1 MSIAEIGSEFKF
13 IGAELVEHSNMRPLS
28 DWKNGD
34 QLKVVAHV
42 NMQGSVN
49 PLYWNARD
57 LSFSTVREDLLESNS
72 PQPKPWSGPEDGL
85 PPVGISCE
93 RRFPSVTA
101 SSWQGGIILAHGSK
115 KIFFRDN
122 CGDEWAHSFDDVE
135 FRAFRTTEQLA
146 AEKRETAIR
155 EIMDVA
161 DVDCRVTAARLVDA
175 GFKREVV

>member
-1 MSIAEIGSEFKF
+1 MSNLNWPE
-13 IGAELVEHSNMRPLS
+13 GATHYL
-28 DWKNGD
+28 DAGD
-34 QLKVVAHV
+34 E
-42 NMQGSVN
+42 NTRF
-49 PLYWNARD
+49 RD
-57 LSFSTVREDLLESNS
+57 LSGEKWKFFNALTGKWVQHYFSSEYLLASHDLIPR

-85 PPVGISCE
+85 PPVGITCE

-122 CGDEWAHSFDDVE
+122 CGDEWSHSFDDVE
-135 FRAFRTTEQLA
+135 FRAFRTTAQIA
-146 AEKRETAIR
+146 AEKRETAIL